1 MTREDPALPDG
12 EQHLGGDS
20 LQGGGGAK
28 LLPSQLHL
36 HSNENRG
43 EYVWI
48 GGAHRAS
55 VGPDGQYQWEDN
67 GSKLTGQ
74 DEDSYTNWAPTG
86 HPKKNLTDHCVP
98 MAADEGLEGVGGRM
112 NDAPG
117 RTSPSVCQRGRPQFI
132 S

>member
-1 MTREDPALPDG
+1 MNHTTCYQTVHHTL
-12 EQHLGGDS
+12 S
-20 LQGGGGAK
+20 V
-28 LLPSQLHL
+28 
-36 HSNENRG
+36 NENRG

-86 HPKKNLTDHCVP
+86 HPKKNLTDHCVQ

-112 NDAPG
+112 NDAPR
-117 RTSPSVCQRGRPQFI
+117 RTSPSACQRTPPIHQLNCWQRRWP